1 MKVIIRQPRRREVEM
16 PGGRQISDIM
26 KDLQLN
32 PENFIAIQGKMLL
45 TRDSFVKDDETI
57 EILSAI
63 SGGA

>member
-1 MKVIIRQPRRREVEM
+1 MKVIIRQPRREVAM
-16 PGGRQISDIM
+16 QGGRQVSDIM
-26 KDLQLN
+26 KELQLN

-45 TRDSFVKDDETI
+45 TRDSFVKDEETI